1 MVAGVT
7 TNWAEGEISGLVA
20 RGAIIVDMEWN
31 DGQLQSAFVKA
42 KYDTTCKIK
51 YKDRIIEVR
60 LAAGRRVD
68 VKKLL

>member
-1 MVAGVT
+1 
-7 TNWAEGEISGLVA
+7 
-20 RGAIIVDMEWN
+20 MEWN